1 MRYRGGTYEYWWS
14 HLTLRRLYEIE
25 RDLEQHPPA
34 DWFVA
39 GYFKYIPRERW
50 PIGQNTSDAASDEA
64 REAKAEALRLM
75 YEGDIQPLVEPV
87 APPEPPKPAPADS
100 VFDPTADALR
110 RHFED

>member
-39 GYFKYIPRERW
+39 GYFKYTARARHPLRSGATAEPR
-50 PIGQNTSDAASDEA
+50 PPDPG
-64 REAKAEALRLM
+64 L
-75 YEGDIQPLVEPV
+75 PLY
-87 APPEPPKPAPADS
+87 
-100 VFDPTADALR
+100 DP
-110 RHFED
+110 